1 MTFSAMWPVIYLFT
15 VVSAL
20 VFIVIVVVTVYRLSR
35 EAERRENLRRLL
47 PWLIKGLVIP
57 LALWVVM
64 NLGISWQLQPF
75 MPQVQAAQNSGTT
88 WIPAFLRVIAAGL
101 FAVSS
106 YWAAVSLGWVL
117 FNIGRGLE
125 REDWSDYRALCLT
138 SLIGM
143 ALPAIGLVWLGGWLT
158 VGLALGLMFLPIV
171 AYAPAVLHR
180 LKRPPMY
187 SSAIAKMNFGKYA
200 EAEWE
205 IIRQLE
211 KWENDANGWL
221 MLAELY
227 ANKFQDLAEAEQ
239 IVVEI
244 CDQPGVTP
252 SQISVAL
259 HKLADWHL
267 RLKCDPDA
275 ARGALQM
282 ICDRFPGTHLARMAE
297 LRCAQLPRTAA
308 ELREQRGV
316 QVIPMPALSFEE
328 STVEAEPP
336 LEARQ
341 ATALANELSERL
353 THNPDDIVS
362 RERLARVLAA
372 QLGQTDLAIEQIELL
387 FGMPDPP
394 DSKRAEWLGL
404 IAAWQLKFNHDPKTA
419 RQIMERVVT
428 EFPNSPQALAAQRR
442 LNLMA
447 MEQKVQQLRSS
458 RPKFK
463 IVHNATEPPTA

>member
-1 MTFSAMWPVIYLFT
+1 MWPVIYFFT

-20 VFIVIVVVTVYRLSR
+20 VFIVIVVVSVHRLSR
-35 EAERRENLRRLL
+35 EAERRKNLRRLL

-106 YWAAVSLGWVL
+106 YWAAVTLGWVL
-117 FNIGRGLE
+117 FKIGRGLE
-125 REDWSDYRALCLT
+125 RENWFDYRALCLT

-143 ALPAIGLVWLGGWLT
+143 ALPAIGLIWLGGWLAA
-158 VGLALGLMFLPIV
+158 GLALGLMFLPIA

-180 LKRPPMY
+180 AKLPPTY

-227 ANKFQDLAEAEQ
+227 AKNFQDLPEAEQ
-239 IVVEI
+239 IVLEI
-244 CDQPGVTP
+244 CDQPDATP

-267 RLKCDPDA
+267 KLAYDPDA
-275 ARGALQM
+275 ARRALQV

-297 LRCAQLPRTAA
+297 LRSAQLPLTAA
-308 ELREQRGV
+308 ELREQRGAQAV
-316 QVIPMPALSFEE
+316 PMPALSFDENPLE
-328 STVEAEPP
+328 GEPP
-336 LEARQ
+336 LEARK
-341 ATALANELSERL
+341 AAALANELSVRL
-353 THNPDDIVS
+353 THNPDDIAA
-362 RERLARVLAA
+362 RERLARVLAG
-372 QLGQTDLAIEQIELL
+372 QLGKTDLAIDQIELL
-387 FGMPDPP
+387 LGMHDPS
-394 DSKRAEWLGL
+394 DCKRAEWLGL
-404 IAAWQLKFNHDPKTA
+404 IAAWQLKFNHDPETA
-419 RQIMERVVT
+419 RQIMERVVS
-428 EFPNSPQALAAQRR
+428 EFPNSPQAIAARRR

-447 MEQKVQQLRSS
+447 MEQKVQQLRAS